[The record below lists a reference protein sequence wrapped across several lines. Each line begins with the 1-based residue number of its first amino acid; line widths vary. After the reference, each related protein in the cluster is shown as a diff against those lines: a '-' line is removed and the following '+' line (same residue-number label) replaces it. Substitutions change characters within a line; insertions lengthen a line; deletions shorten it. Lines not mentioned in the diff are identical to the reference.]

1 VAVYRNEA
9 TLARIR
15 LLFVM
20 VAVVGL
26 GAGVMGLTRS
36 ASSAQGADRAL
47 WASIGLLLFGLAGL
61 ALVWRVAR
69 TRIETRDEGI
79 VVRNVATTRHVAWS
93 DIERF
98 EENESRRGVTQAV
111 VRTRSG
117 KVYPLSGCG
126 DPGPVCARILTSLR
140 RQLEAV
146 RRA

>member
-1 VAVYRNEA
+1 MAVYRNEA

-20 VAVVGL
+20 VAAVGL
-26 GAGVMGLTRS
+26 GAGAMGLVRS

-79 VVRNVATTRHVAWS
+79 VIRNVATTRRLAWS

-98 EENESRRGVTQAV
+98 EEIESRRGVTQAV
-111 VRTRSG
+111 VRTLSG

-126 DPGPVCARILTSLR
+126 DPGPVCSKILTRLR